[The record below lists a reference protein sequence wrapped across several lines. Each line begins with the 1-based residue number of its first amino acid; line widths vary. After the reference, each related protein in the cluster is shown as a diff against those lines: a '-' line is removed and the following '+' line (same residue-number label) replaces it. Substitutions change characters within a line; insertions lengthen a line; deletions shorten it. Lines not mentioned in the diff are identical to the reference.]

1 VQLWSFKLE
10 INFFNPISK
19 ELKEID
25 NTIKYYLQADFKN
38 IQSLNKHTISK
49 KGKKLRPAIT
59 ILFGKIGGLNLDKS
73 LKLGAC
79 FELLHTSTLIHDDV
93 IDNAKTRRG
102 QKTHNDIWDNSI
114 TVLYGDFV
122 FSSAM
127 RIAVDIGSLQ
137 VLDKITSITRDLVSG
152 ELLQLSNT
160 YNFPPS
166 KEKYFDI
173 IKHKTAVLF
182 GGCCQLPILI
192 SEDNTLSKKAKYIGE
207 EIGYAFQII
216 DDCLDYVASDNK
228 LGKPKLI
235 DLKEGKATLPILLAL
250 EDNHNEV
257 KTLVEESFATQEI
270 TEKAGEK
277 LSAILRNENYINKAI
292 SLAKQHVE
300 NSVNTLSLFK
310 PSKYRDTFE
319 KICNFII
326 ERDF

>member
-1 VQLWSFKLE
+1 VE

-19 ELKEID
+19 EMKEID
-25 NTIKYYLQADFKN
+25 NTIKTYLKADFKD
-38 IQSLNKHTISK
+38 IESLNKHTVNK

-59 ILFGKIGGLNLDKS
+59 ILFGKIAGLDLDRT

-93 IDNAKTRRG
+93 IDNAETRRG
-102 QKTHNDIWDNSI
+102 QKTHNSIWDNSI

-127 RIAVDIGSLQ
+127 RIAVDIGSIE

-152 ELLQLSNT
+152 ELLQLSNA
-160 YNFPPS
+160 YNFPPN
-166 KEKYFDI
+166 KDKYFQI
-173 IKHKTAVLF
+173 IKQKTAVLF
-182 GGCCQLPILI
+182 GGCCELPVLLSGI
-192 SEDNTLSKKAKYIGE
+192 SEKAEKAKEIGE
-207 EIGYAFQII
+207 QIGYAFQII
-216 DDCLDYVASDNK
+216 DDCLDYVAQDKK

-250 EDNHNEV
+250 EDNHSGIT
-257 KTLVEESFATQEI
+257 KLVEEIFKTRDI
-270 TEKAGEK
+270 TENSGKR
-277 LSAILRNENYINKAI
+277 LSDLLREDGYIDKTMNI
-292 SLAKQHVE
+292 AKQYVE
-300 NSVNTLSLFK
+300 KSIITLQEFEK
-310 PSKYRDTFE
+310 SKYRDIFE